1 MSGTGLIP
9 APGGS
14 PVQGVRPAV
23 HAGIHPGVHP
33 SGLACALECTRTST
47 RMPVRHGVQA
57 GVRPDLERIPCLKGL
72 STAQINVIGLLLHVG
87 PSITQYGQLAM
98 EMERHYGMQ
107 RTPEAIRRIV
117 ERLASRG
124 FIRRRQTR
132 EGTMHGVS
140 FAIIE
145 DRLCPHIQ
153 PPVRPGVQAGVQP
166 DEFSAPSILEE
177 IERENLSISS
187 HKEKLEALTEE
198 DIAFHWPELFR
209 SGFGT
214 AQVRQIIQRREQV
227 CETLTTILQGLT
239 YAEWEIA
246 HQSMKDGKG
255 KAVEDPRSW
264 VFHILASQGYY
275 PRPSSYVSP
284 KEQAER
290 DRELSLKRELEA
302 CEARMEAEADSWAAN
317 LTPDER
323 EAILGPK
330 DGTRPSIPPS
340 VRLRMHFKA
349 EIWPQLSKTEK
360 ETP

>member
-14 PVQGVRPAV
+14 PVQGVHPAV
-23 HAGIHPGVHP
+23 HAGIHLGVHP

-47 RMPVRHGVQA
+47 RMPVRPGVQA

-72 STAQINVIGLLLHVG
+72 SVAQINVIGLLLHVG

-107 RTPEAIRRIV
+107 RTPEAIRRTV

-140 FAIIE
+140 FAIVE
-145 DRLCPHIQ
+145 DRLCPYIQ
-153 PPVRPGVQAGVQP
+153 PPVRPGVRAGVQP
-166 DEFSAPSILEE
+166 DEFSAPSILEKKD
-177 IERENLSISS
+177 RENLSISS

-198 DIAFHWPELFR
+198 DIAFHWPELSR

-227 CETLTTILQGLT
+227 AETLTNIIQGLT
-239 YAEWEIA
+239 YAEWELA

-255 KAVEDPRSW
+255 VAIGDPRSW

-275 PRPSSYVSP
+275 PRPPGYVSP
-284 KEQAER
+284 TEQAER

-302 CEARMEAEADSWAAN
+302 REARMEAEADSWAAN
-317 LTPDER
+317 LSQDER
-323 EAILGPK
+323 EAILGPI
-330 DGTRPSIPPS
+330 DRTRPSIPPA

-360 ETP
+360 EIP